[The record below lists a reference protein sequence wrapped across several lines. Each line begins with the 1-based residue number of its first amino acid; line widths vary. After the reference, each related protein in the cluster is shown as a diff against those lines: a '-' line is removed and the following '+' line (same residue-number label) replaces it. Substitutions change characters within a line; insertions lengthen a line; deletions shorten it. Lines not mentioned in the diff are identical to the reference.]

1 VRQVQ
6 QLGKDAVGEPCIPDV
21 LPCPITDSPLHTIA
35 GHYRFMNAREAL
47 VQLNGLPPNT
57 TVPCLTYIRKPVERL
72 VSFYYWMLHERDD
85 KVSGRGWLCASEVDD
100 VGDLWGGCLSNA
112 KKDNH
117 PTYRPMRPPLCSLQ
131 DLPTSTYPALQT
143 ASPVQAVFMLT
154 RMSSTKRHFFH
165 MPFLSLFGTLRV
177 LCCEGASSPRHC
189 TAKCSPLTFSSDSHG
204 MQAQ

>member
-1 VRQVQ
+1 MRQVQ

-85 KVSGRGWLCASEVDD
+85 KVGGRGCVVVRVRGGWC
-100 VGDLWGGCLSNA
+100 WGPWVAACP
-112 KKDNH
+112 K
-117 PTYRPMRPPLCSLQ
+117 PTQPPYRPMLPPLCSLQ

-165 MPFLSLFGTLRV
+165 MPFLSLFGTLCV
-177 LCCEGASSPRHC
+177 LCCEGASSPRRC
-189 TAKCSPLTFSSDSHG
+189 AAKCSPLTFSSDSNG
-204 MQAQ
+204 LQAQ